1 MMIFVEIKISILIE
15 AKPFLLIFQN
25 RKLSIAE
32 KRQGERRAGSK
43 NKSIIIKN
51 KLVKDENLKCIE

>member
-15 AKPFLLIFQN
+15 AKPFLLIFQS

-51 KLVKDENLKCIE
+51 KLVRDENLKCIE